1 MTYTDLIVTAA
12 GRLRKSGLDSPQRE
26 ARLLMSL
33 ASELTTSELI
43 LGGDRYPAASI
54 ADKFELMVSRR
65 GAREPFQH
73 IAGSASFFG
82 LEFISD
88 ARALVPRADSE
99 VVVETALRLLPDRPG
114 VSVADLGT
122 GSGCLLVAMLVNRPE
137 ARGVGVE
144 ADPLA
149 ASLARENVDRHGLG
163 ARGSVSVQSWGDW
176 AGWGD
181 VDLVISNPPYIRT
194 EVLSTLEPEVQ
205 RHDPLA
211 ALDGGADGLDAY
223 REIAVLARRY
233 LKPGTPL
240 VLEIGFDQKADVRNI
255 LSGAGM
261 VNIDSCPDL
270 SGNDRVVWAIQ
281 PHS

>member
-1 MTYTDLIVTAA
+1 LTYTDLIVTAA
-12 GRLRKSGLDSPQRE
+12 GRLREAGLDSPQRE

-43 LGGDRYPAASI
+43 LGGDRCPSAGI
-54 ADKFELMVSRR
+54 ADKFELMVNRR
-65 GAREPFQH
+65 ETREPFQH
-73 IAGSASFFG
+73 IAGSTSFFG

-149 ASLARENVDRHGLG
+149 ASLAQENIDRHGLG

-211 ALDGGADGLDAY
+211 ALDGGADGLDTY
-223 REIAVLARRY
+223 REIAALARRY

-270 SGNDRVVWAIQ
+270 SGNDRVAWAIQ
-281 PHS
+281 PRS

>member
-82 LEFISD
+82 LEIISD

-281 PHS
+281 PRS